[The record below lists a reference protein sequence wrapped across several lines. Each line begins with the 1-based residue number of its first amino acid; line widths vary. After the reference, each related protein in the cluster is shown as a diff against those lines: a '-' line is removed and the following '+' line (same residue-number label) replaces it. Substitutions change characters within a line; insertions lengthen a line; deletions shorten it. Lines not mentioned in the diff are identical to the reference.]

1 MKRDTSAA
9 DKRTKKFA
17 IVLGVLLLL
26 VTCGQ
31 LASDNENETPDTA
44 QNQEPQQA
52 EVVEEPIPEEV
63 EPETATAPTE
73 PVSTVRAMKEENR
86 DKFYASANILTDSSD
101 VSFDYYVSRF
111 SDGSEMIH
119 NLGNTACKEMV
130 DNPSST
136 PQYVSDKMQSTF
148 ISNLPAH
155 DSDDQMIE
163 DVKVLIDSTVWAAA
177 AHLCPVQE

>member
-17 IVLGVLLLL
+17 VVLGVLFLLAL
-26 VTCGQ
+26 CGQ
-31 LASDNENETPDTA
+31 MASENDSNTTVQE
-44 QNQEPQQA
+44 QEPQV
-52 EVVEEPIPEEV
+52 EVTEEPTPV

-73 PVSTVRAMKEENR
+73 PVSTIRVMKEENR

-101 VSFDYYVSRF
+101 VSFDYYVSHF
-111 SDGSEMIH
+111 GDGYEMIH

-136 PQYVSDKMQSTF
+136 PKYVSETMQSTF
-148 ISNLPAH
+148 ISKLPAH
-155 DSDDQMIE
+155 DSNDQMIN

-177 AHLCPVQE
+177 AHLCPLQE